1 MGGCR
6 DGGEALFMKYLA
18 RIPVDVLILCPN
30 LNVRCCLKDRLL
42 YEINHQTSMVLST
55 FPQQNRQLR
64 IGTAAYHAERELDT
78 LMYQDS
84 GMFRDQ
90 QFAKANTIML
100 QTMDREIKILW
111 NSELKYR
118 PNFSTVDGVVSLPVI
133 FSKMSGVKDRDVG
146 NYWISIKQMM
156 TPETLVVNQAP
167 FLTAA
172 MPNPVKAHAAE
183 FFKNGKLRRSAIKN
197 HSCYQYAFLREE
209 MQEHILDKLEA
220 LIEQKLIKGT
230 FENGTEYT
238 IVSVALN
245 LPREAVRLLQ
255 QFDFTKKNP
264 KLIYIM
270 TSEVMMSAEDSIY
283 TAFLNLLGFDVLF
296 FVPTGYN
303 IENHFNKR
311 LMEEHQIGD
320 YIYDLQVPNWSLVQ
334 VTARKSWR
342 DIIFKRG

>member
-1 MGGCR
+1 MC
-6 DGGEALFMKYLA
+6 
-18 RIPVDVLILCPN
+18 
-30 LNVRCCLKDRLL
+30 
-42 YEINHQTSMVLST
+42 SS
-55 FPQQNRQLR
+55 
-64 IGTAAYHAERELDT
+64 
-78 LMYQDS
+78 
-84 GMFRDQ
+84 
-90 QFAKANTIML
+90 
-100 QTMDREIKILW
+100 
-111 NSELKYR
+111 
-118 PNFSTVDGVVSLPVI
+118 
-133 FSKMSGVKDRDVG
+133 
-146 NYWISIKQMM
+146 IS
-156 TPETLVVNQAP
+156 
-167 FLTAA
+167 
-172 MPNPVKAHAAE
+172 
-183 FFKNGKLRRSAIKN
+183 
-197 HSCYQYAFLREE
+197 
-209 MQEHILDKLEA
+209 
-220 LIEQKLIKGT
+220 